1 VLVIIFETR
10 KKFNKIIRRGRA
22 EVFLLFAASASVAN
36 CQLREV
42 KFFQKYFLN
51 NFARGTIKESE
62 VSALF
67 EQNNFPALFV
77 IRSNP

>member
-1 VLVIIFETR
+1 L
-10 KKFNKIIRRGRA
+10 
-22 EVFLLFAASASVAN
+22 
-36 CQLREV
+36 

-62 VSALF
+62 VSMLF
-67 EQNNFPALFV
+67 EQNIFPALFV